1 MEKGFKT
8 LELIG
13 ELNDKYIEEASRP
26 WENKKNISRIAKRW
40 RVAVAGVLLLTIIGC
55 TLEYHE
61 EVKAALQKV
70 TSWIG
75 QALGIENGDVDSYID
90 VAGKS
95 ITKNEITITLNEVA
109 MDDRHLWIAYS
120 DGNSDN
126 KESGSQKETD
136 DTILFTQVQV
146 NGQEIKQGA
155 GVRDVGDS
163 TGNSGLVEDFIIGED
178 IDTEKAINIEFKVW
192 PGTLEDADTWEKV
205 QKLQAETEPYVFKFS
220 ASKEELEKNTIDLKL
235 NQEVVFDSHSLKLTE
250 FRWNPFDSTI
260 YGTYNENIYV
270 DSSYYLIGTDDHGNK
285 ICYKESGRNGTE
297 TTFQLDI
304 DPEFGG
310 YTEISPEAKSLTLQL
325 YVIKD
330 DPEHQVYEESVDKD
344 LSDGVYEES
353 AGYVYEEGES
363 PADAGVPVGEKFTI
377 QIR

>member
-13 ELNDKYIEEASRP
+13 ELNDKYIEEASKP
-26 WENKKNISRIAKRW
+26 WRKQTRLSETRRNWKIAAAGILL
-40 RVAVAGVLLLTIIGC
+40 VIVAGV

-61 EVKAALQKV
+61 EVKAAFQKV
-70 TSWIG
+70 SSWIG
-75 QALGIENGDVDSYID
+75 QALGFEKGDSDSYVD
-90 VAGKS
+90 VIGKS
-95 ITKNEITITLNEVA
+95 ISKNGTTITLNEVA
-109 MDDRHLWIAYS
+109 MDGRHLWNAYS
-120 DGNSDN
+120 DSNSDN
-126 KESGSQKETD
+126 RETASQKKTD
-136 DTILFTQVQV
+136 DMILFTQIQI
-146 NGQEIKQGA
+146 NGQEIEQGS

-163 TGNSGLVEDFIIGED
+163 VGNSGTVEDFIIGED
-178 IDTEKAINIEFKVW
+178 IDTEKDINIEFKVW

-205 QKLQAETEPYVFKFS
+205 QKLQTEKEPYVFKFS

-235 NQEVVFDSHSLKLTE
+235 NQEVAFDSHSLKLTE

-260 YGTYNENIYV
+260 YGAYNENIYV
-270 DSSYYLIGTDDHGNK
+270 DSSYYLIGTDDHGNE
-285 ICYKESGRNGTE
+285 ICYRESGRNGTE

-330 DPEHQVYEESVDKD
+330 DPEHQVYEESVDKN

-363 PADAGVPVGEKFTI
+363 PTDAGVPAGEKFTI